1 MENAPHI
8 YSRTRDNV
16 NEIKKIFGGSFD
28 LLIREFEVNLR
39 RAAAVSFDGM
49 CDENKISETIIKPLT
64 NPENFTLF
72 GATGV
77 QIETTAFKGMS
88 IKKERS
94 FDRITEAVTGGN
106 LVLFIED
113 LENAFVFSV
122 QGFPKKSIEDS
133 QTEQNERGSAES
145 FTDNFKDNVTLLRR
159 RLKTPNLIIETDK
172 MGDSSH
178 TDILF
183 CYLSDRVSP
192 EILAKIKKRLK
203 KAKLDTVLSSDYL
216 RPFLDKEAPSLFSS
230 TGFTQRPDMLAGK
243 LTEGRVGILVDGS
256 PFALIVPYLFIDY
269 FHAMDDYLTSTYYA
283 LFIRLLR
290 IICFFVSATLPGIF
304 VAICDFHPEVL
315 PSNIMLDIAAAEA
328 KTPFSLA
335 FEAVTIHL
343 IYEIVREAG
352 LRMPRAIGHAVS
364 IVGALVVGDAAV
376 TAGLIAA
383 PMLMVVAFTA
393 ISSAVVSKLHESIA
407 LIRFA
412 LIIIGGLTGFFGV
425 FIVVGLILADICHTN
440 PYGVPFSAPFS
451 PFVRQAQR
459 DSIFRENWRK
469 LGKYR
474 PEIREMEF

>member
-1 MENAPHI
+1 MDNAPHI
-8 YSRTRDNV
+8 YGKTKDNV
-16 NEIKKIFGGSFD
+16 KEIKRIFGNSFD
-28 LLIREFEVNLR
+28 LVIREFEVDLKN
-39 RAAAVSFDGM
+39 AAAVSFDGM

-64 NPENFTLF
+64 NPGNFTLF
-72 GATGV
+72 GDTGAE
-77 QIETTAFKGMS
+77 IEASVFKGMS

-94 FDRITEAVTGGN
+94 FDKITEAITGGN
-106 LVLFIED
+106 LVLFIE
-113 LENAFVFSV
+113 NVGAAFVFSV
-122 QGFPKKSIEDS
+122 QGFPKKSIEES
-133 QTEQNERGSAES
+133 QAEQNERGSAES
-145 FTDNFKDNVTLLRR
+145 FTDNFKDNITLLRR
-159 RLKTPNLIIETDK
+159 RLKTPNLIIENDK
-172 MGDSSH
+172 MGDSSN
-178 TDILF
+178 TDVLL

-192 EILAKIKKRLK
+192 EILNKIKRRLK

-216 RPFLDKEAPSLFSS
+216 RPFLDKEGPSLFSS
-230 TGFTQRPDMLAGK
+230 TGFTQRPDLLAGK
-243 LTEGRVGILVDGS
+243 LTEGRIGIIVDGS

-269 FHAMDDYLTSTYYA
+269 FHALDDYFTSTYYA
-283 LFIRLLR
+283 LFIRILR
-290 IICFFVSATLPGIF
+290 IVCFFVSATLPGIF
-304 VAICDFHPEVL
+304 VAVCDFHPEVL

-335 FEAVTIHL
+335 FEAITIHL

-425 FIVVGLILADICHTN
+425 FIIVGLLIADICSTN

-451 PFVRQAQR
+451 PYVRQAQR
-459 DSIFRENWRK
+459 DSIFREDWRK

-474 PEIREMEF
+474 TKIGEMEF